1 MPTDDAEKLAATRLA
16 NTLHIPR
23 ADAFRALRAA
33 KTDEI
38 NWGQAA
44 DRILEELAG
53 DGLFPAEVA
62 Q

>member
-1 MPTDDAEKLAATRLA
+1 MTADDAERLAATRLA
-16 NTLHIPR
+16 NVLHIPR

-33 KTDEI
+33 KTEDI

-53 DGLFPAEVA
+53 EGLFPEGA